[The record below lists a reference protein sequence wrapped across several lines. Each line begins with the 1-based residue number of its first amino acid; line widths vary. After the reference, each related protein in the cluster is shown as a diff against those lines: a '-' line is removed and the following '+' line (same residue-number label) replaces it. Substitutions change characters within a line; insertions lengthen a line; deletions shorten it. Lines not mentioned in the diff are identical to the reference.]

1 MTQEGKELLIKDLCG
16 RLPYKCVVSI
26 AEGGINGIQWT
37 DATLNPYLLH
47 QITEEDAWE
56 YVKPYLRPMSSMT
69 EEERREY
76 NALYYQAPIQRSN
89 GNAYRDTKMV
99 ESLHIDWLNKNMF
112 DHRDL
117 ISKGLALIKREI

>member
-16 RLPYKCVVSI
+16 RLPYNCVVSI
-26 AEGGINGIQWT
+26 AEGGIGGIQWT
-37 DATLNPYLLH
+37 DVTLNPYLLH
-47 QITEEDAWE
+47 QITEENAWE